1 MPAAQRTLVALC
13 VAVAWP
19 AASALR
25 MAGETEYP
33 HEPHWSFLDADEALC
48 WETRK
53 SNANFVVQGV
63 KNSPLKN
70 MTKGTTVQQ
79 KTCAELGYPEMLMTL
94 DPCHKEV
101 VLWRFSSLRP
111 EFQGSAGKQSAKSY
125 QQLVQSKQQAIFRTC
140 FGWEYTKLAQ
150 VKRTIKTNEQHA
162 KAAMKKMAEDGAKAA
177 KAYEKQAKKLEAK
190 QEKQAVRL
198 EKRQQK
204 GNLFFR

>member
-53 SNANFVVQGV
+53 TNANFVVQGV

-70 MTKGTTVQQ
+70 MTKGTAIQQ

-101 VLWRFSSLRP
+101 ALWRFSSLSP
-111 EFQGSAGKQSAKSY
+111 EFQGEAGKQAAKSY
-125 QQLVQSKQQAIFRTC
+125 KQLVQSKQQTIFRSC
-140 FGWEYTKLAQ
+140 LGWDYTKLAQ
-150 VKRTIKTNEQHA
+150 AKRAIRSGEEQAKAFMKKAAEEQA
-162 KAAMKKMAEDGAKAA
+162 KAAR
-177 KAYEKQAKKLEAK
+177 AYEKQAKKLEAK
-190 QEKQAVRL
+190 QAKQAATL
-198 EKRQQK
+198 AKKQQR
-204 GNLFFR
+204 GGPLPR